1 MFLHDENNGA
11 VPTPPHGGLEQNS
24 LAAERLC
31 RMQIEGKLHAMGFSL
46 PRLEESGV
54 GHHARAVR
62 VGNVIFLGG
71 YVARGEK
78 GVVQGKF
85 GENLSVEEGYE
96 AAKLT
101 ALNLLSILKGEI
113 GDLDLVKR
121 IVMLRSYLVCTPDFR
136 GLAQVSNGAS
146 DLLLALYGDNGIHTR
161 TTVGTVTLGGGS
173 CVEIELI
180 VELTNK

>member
-1 MFLHDENNGA
+1 
-11 VPTPPHGGLEQNS
+11 
-24 LAAERLC
+24 
-31 RMQIEGKLHAMGFSL
+31 MQIEEKLHAMGLSL

-54 GHHARAVR
+54 GHHVRAVR
-62 VGNVIFLGG
+62 VGKLVFLGG

-85 GENLSVEEGYE
+85 GENITVKEGYE

-101 ALNLLSILKGEI
+101 ALNLLSILKDEI
-113 GDLDLVKR
+113 GDLDSVER
-121 IVMLRSYLVCTPDFR
+121 IVMLRSYLVCTPDFG

-146 DLLLALYGDNGIHTR
+146 DLLLALYGDNGVHTR
-161 TTVGTVTLGGGS
+161 TTVGTVALGAGS

-180 VELTNK
+180 VELK